1 MATFD
6 INDVARR
13 VQYISTGQDGPYA
26 FNFQVNQASELL
38 VYRNDTAQTDSLQ
51 YNATIGG
58 DGTGSIT
65 FIDNSGGG
73 GEDYTPVNGDVI
85 TIIGDQALGRTTAF
99 TTGQISVANTLET
112 EFDNVV
118 IRQQQIK
125 EITDRSIQLKPST
138 GRTVTGSGTSG
149 PLYFPYDTTV
159 ANNVNRILKYDS
171 NGTSLELG
179 STSTNIDA
187 LAAIASDITTVSGI
201 SSNVTT
207 VAGMS
212 SNIST
217 VVSNAANI
225 NTVATNIANV
235 NTVAGIDADVT
246 AVAGNETNIN
256 AVNAN
261 SSNINTVAGN
271 STNINTV
278 AGISSNVTTVAGLS
292 TEITALS
299 GVSSQDLI
307 DVAALGTE
315 LQTLAPIA
323 SDITTVAGVS
333 GNVTTVAGI
342 SSDVSTVSGIS
353 ANTTTVAGISGNV
366 TTVAGISSDVS
377 TVAGISANVTTV
389 AGDTANI
396 ATVAGNTTNIN
407 TVATN
412 ITDVNTF
419 ANRYRI
425 SATDPTT
432 SLDIGDLYYDTTND
446 IMKVYGS
453 SGWQNAGSSVNGTS
467 ARFQY
472 SVSSSTTTIT
482 GTDDN
487 GNTLLYDAGYVDVYL
502 NGIKMVNGSD
512 VTVTSGSS
520 VVFASPI
527 GTSGTDTVDI
537 IAYGTFNV
545 AAIDATSITSG
556 TLGYARGG
564 TGLGALGSAD
574 EVLQMNV
581 GGTALEYGKVDTANI
596 SDDAVTSAKIADNNV
611 GAAELNVSGNG
622 TSGQFLS
629 SDADGS
635 FSWVDAPASGGFSL
649 GTALTG
655 TTPAIDWSSATAFSH
670 TLSGDTT
677 YSFSNVPSGGEI
689 ELFLKNVGKQYNLES
704 PTSLSSVSF
713 SEFSSTA
720 HHTVFFNNDG
730 SKMYVAAVT
739 GTYPIYQ
746 YSLSTNY
753 DISTKTYDNVF
764 NAGNTISAWGYGA
777 KSFNDDGTKMI
788 VVFDSDLYEYS
799 LTTAYDISTLS
810 TTANHTVS
818 VTSLFRTPVAGT
830 STPSC
835 RSLKFF
841 ADGYGLFIG
850 NETHLLMSGHNV
862 PMAITVTLSTAYD
875 ISSTLTLDSYLHE
888 FDFNTLRYFTGEDLL
903 SGGILT
909 SISDDGYV
917 FSILSKSPKTST
929 EQFSL
934 MKVFLTTPFDFGT
947 AQIASNI
954 QLDLSGITTLYQGEI
969 LPSGKTFRYLDSSG
983 RGVSKRLDISGDYT
997 IAFPSATSQVPA
1009 TIGRG
1014 PDPSTTSYIRMVSLD
1029 GTNVLITDHKEIV

>member
-13 VQYISTGQDGPYA
+13 VQYTSTGQTGP
-26 FNFQVNQASELL
+26 FSFTFQVNASSELL
-38 VYRNDTAQTDSLQ
+38 VYINDTEKTETTHYTVSL
-51 YNATIGG
+51 NA
-58 DGTGSIT
+58 DGTGSVT
-65 FIDNSGGG
+65 FTTATTSG
-73 GEDYTPVNGDVI
+73 ELI
-85 TIIGDQALGRTTAF
+85 TIIGDQPLSRTTVF
-99 TTGQISVANTLET
+99 QVGQVNQPTTLET
-112 EFDNVV
+112 EFDNTL

-159 ANNVNRILKYDS
+159 ANNANRVLKYDS

-179 STSTNIDA
+179 STTTNIDA

-207 VAGMS
+207 VAGIA
-212 SNIST
+212 SNVTS
-217 VVSNAANI
+217 VASNASNI

-235 NTVAGIDADVT
+235 
-246 AVAGNETNIN
+246 
-256 AVNAN
+256 
-261 SSNINTVAGN
+261 
-271 STNINTV
+271 NTV

-299 GVSSQDLI
+299 GVSSADLI
-307 DVAALGTE
+307 AVAALGTE
-315 LQTLAPIA
+315 LATLAPIT
-323 SDITTVAGVS
+323 SDITTVAGIS

-353 ANTTTVAGISGNV
+353 ANTTTVAGISANV

-425 SATDPTT
+425 AATDPTT

-487 GNTLLYDAGYVDVYL
+487 GNTLLYDAGYIDVYL

-520 VVFASPI
+520 VVFATAI

-564 TGLGALGSAD
+564 TGLGTLGSAD
-574 EVLQMNV
+574 EVLQMNA

-596 SDDAVTSAKIADNNV
+596 ADDAVTSAKIADNNV

-622 TSGQFLS
+622 TSGQVLA
-629 SDADGS
+629 SDGDGT
-635 FSWVDAPASGGFSL
+635 FSWADSASPFAYTTVSGTTPSLDVGTYNFFHQGALSGNTTVSFTNVPTEAKWNYSFQGSVLTSYDISGVTGSTTDLGTTWKAVNTGSLYDIFVKDDGTSFYINEYGGATPANCVVHQFDMTTPYVL
-649 GTALTG
+649 GTATHVNTKSYGGNPIYNYGGITFSDDGNHFYAMDANSNVIYQHDMTTPWDISTSSYASKSFSTSTQTG
-655 TTPAIDWSSATAFSH
+655 TLARGFCFGD
-670 TLSGDTT
+670 SGTKLYVT
-677 YSFSNVPSGGEI
+677 SYSPGI
-689 ELFLKNVGKQYNLES
+689 
-704 PTSLSSVSF
+704 
-713 SEFSSTA
+713 
-720 HHTVFFNNDG
+720 
-730 SKMYVAAVT
+730 
-739 GTYPIYQ
+739 IYQ
-746 YSLSTNY
+746 YSLST
-753 DISTKTYDNVF
+753 
-764 NAGNTISAWGYGA
+764 
-777 KSFNDDGTKMI
+777 
-788 VVFDSDLYEYS
+788 
-799 LTTAYDISTLS
+799 AYDISTASYASIS
-810 TTANHTVS
+810 TTLANVDVFDIHLSNDGTNFLY
-818 VTSLFRTPVAGT
+818 TSG
-830 STPSC
+830 S
-835 RSLKFF
+835 
-841 ADGYGLFIG
+841 
-850 NETHLLMSGHNV
+850 SGS
-862 PMAITVTLSTAYD
+862 ATIYEATLSTPFN
-875 ISSTLTLDSYLHE
+875 ISTQSA
-888 FDFNTLRYFTGEDLL
+888 
-903 SGGILT
+903 
-909 SISDDGYV
+909 
-917 FSILSKSPKTST
+917 
-929 EQFSL
+929 
-934 MKVFLTTPFDFGT
+934 T
-947 AQIASNI
+947 AQSLSMPASSQSFGVAGDGTKLYILAGFIGSSATNAYEYTI
-954 QLDLSGITTLYQGEI
+954 GTFPTIT
-969 LPSGKTFRYLDSSG
+969 LPSSVQNTTTQAIDAGSRFTYEFYT
-983 RGVSKRLDISGDYT
+983 GD
-997 IAFPSATSQVPA
+997 
-1009 TIGRG
+1009 G
-1014 PDPSTTSYIRMVSLD
+1014 
-1029 GTNVLITDHKEIV
+1029 GTNIYISNENKAG

>member
-13 VQYISTGQDGPYA
+13 VQYTSTGQTGP
-26 FNFQVNQASELL
+26 FSFTFQVNASSELL
-38 VYRNDTAQTDSLQ
+38 VYINDTVKTETTHYTVSL
-51 YNATIGG
+51 NA
-58 DGTGSIT
+58 DGTGSVTFTTATTSGELIT
-65 FIDNSGGG
+65 
-73 GEDYTPVNGDVI
+73 V
-85 TIIGDQALGRTTAF
+85 IGDQPLSRTTVF
-99 TTGQISVANTLET
+99 QVGQVNQPTTLET
-112 EFDNVV
+112 EFDNTL

-159 ANNVNRILKYDS
+159 ANNANRVLKYDS

-179 STSTNIDA
+179 STTTNIDA

-207 VAGMS
+207 VAGIA
-212 SNIST
+212 SNVTS
-217 VVSNAANI
+217 VASNASNI

-235 NTVAGIDADVT
+235 
-246 AVAGNETNIN
+246 
-256 AVNAN
+256 
-261 SSNINTVAGN
+261 
-271 STNINTV
+271 NTV

-299 GVSSQDLI
+299 GVSSADLI
-307 DVAALGTE
+307 AVAALGTE
-315 LQTLAPIA
+315 LATLSPIA

-419 ANRYRI
+419 ANKYRI

-487 GNTLLYDAGYVDVYL
+487 GNSLLYDAGYVDVYL

-512 VTVTSGSS
+512 VTVTSGTS
-520 VVFASPI
+520 VVFATAI

-574 EVLQMNV
+574 EVLQMNA
-581 GGTALEYGKVDTANI
+581 GGTALEYGKIDGAN
-596 SDDAVTSAKIADNNV
+596 VTDNAI
-611 GAAELNVSGNG
+611 GATQLNVSGDG
-622 TSGQFLS
+622 TSGQVLA
-629 SDADGS
+629 SDGDGT
-635 FSWVDAPASGGFSL
+635 FSWADSASPLAYTTTS
-649 GTALTG
+649 G
-655 TTPAIDWSSATAFSH
+655 TTPALDLGTYNYFDLG
-670 TLSGDTT
+670 TLSANVAPTFSNIPSQARWTVTAKGAVASSYDLSSLAIDTGQYFNPGAST
-677 YSFSNVPSGGEI
+677 SMYSFDLSDDGLYLFIPDYANTYIYRYPLGTAYDLTTAGATDKSYNYGSNTPSAIAFRFGDSGNKLYLCQNSSPYSLE
-689 ELFLKNVGKQYNLES
+689 QYNL
-704 PTSLSSVSF
+704 
-713 SEFSSTA
+713 STA
-720 HHTVFFNNDG
+720 WDVSTASFTASFNASSQLNSTNYMIAFKPDG
-730 SKMYVAAVT
+730 TKFYMGQSTSTAPV
-739 GTYPIYQ
+739 YQ
-746 YSLSTNY
+746 YSMSTPWNVSTASYDSVSYNVKTGTSPAMSSGLSI
-753 DISTKTYDNVF
+753 DW
-764 NAGNTISAWGYGA
+764 NA
-777 KSFNDDGTKMI
+777 DGTELI
-788 VVFDSDLYEYS
+788 VVDTNSPNNYLVVHS
-799 LTTAYDISTLS
+799 
-810 TTANHTVS
+810 
-818 VTSLFRTPVAGT
+818 
-830 STPSC
+830 
-835 RSLKFF
+835 
-841 ADGYGLFIG
+841 
-850 NETHLLMSGHNV
+850 
-862 PMAITVTLSTAYD
+862 LSTAYD
-875 ISSTLTLDSYLHE
+875 LSTASYSTQYSVSTSDIIAGNLYE
-888 FDFNTLRYFTGEDLL
+888 AKFAA
-903 SGGILT
+903 SGTKL
-909 SISDDGYV
+909 
-917 FSILSKSPKTST
+917 F
-929 EQFSL
+929 
-934 MKVFLTTPFDFGT
+934 M
-947 AQIASNI
+947 
-954 QLDLSGITTLYQGEI
+954 
-969 LPSGKTFRYLDSSG
+969 
-983 RGVSKRLDISGDYT
+983 LDISDTSIKRFSTGFGYT
-997 IAFPSATSQVPA
+997 ITFPTLKNNPTQTILEEKVFYDFFTSDSGSN
-1009 TIGRG
+1009 I
-1014 PDPSTTSYIRMVSLD
+1014 YL
-1029 GTNVLITDHKEIV
+1029 TNEKVIP

>member
-125 EITDRSIQLKPST
+125 EITDRSLQLKPTT

-159 ANNVNRILKYDS
+159 ANNANRVLKYDS

-207 VAGMS
+207 VAGIA
-212 SNIST
+212 SNVTS
-217 VVSNAANI
+217 VASNASNI

-235 NTVAGIDADVT
+235 
-246 AVAGNETNIN
+246 
-256 AVNAN
+256 
-261 SSNINTVAGN
+261 
-271 STNINTV
+271 NTV

-307 DVAALGTE
+307 DVAALGPE

-323 SDITTVAGVS
+323 SDISTVAGVS

-425 SATDPTT
+425 AATDPTT

-487 GNTLLYDAGYVDVYL
+487 GNSLLYDAGYVDVYL

-512 VTVTSGSS
+512 VTVTSGTS
-520 VVFASPI
+520 VVFATAI

-574 EVLQMNV
+574 EVLQMNA

-596 SDDAVTSAKIADNNV
+596 ADDAV
-611 GAAELNVSGNG
+611 GATQLDVSGNG
-622 TSGQFLS
+622 TAGQVLK
-629 SDADGS
+629 SDGDGT
-635 FSWVDAPASGGFSL
+635 FSWADSASPFAYNAVSGATPSL
-649 GTALTG
+649 DVGTYNFFNQGTLTAD
-655 TTPAIDWSSATAFSH
+655 TTVSFTNVPTEAQWTYTFEPAIGTGYDLQNITNTGRTFAPTITSSYGLH
-670 TLSGDTT
+670 VGDNGTKL
-677 YSFSNVPSGGEI
+677 YIG
-689 ELFLKNVGKQYNLES
+689 LL
-704 PTSLSSVSF
+704 
-713 SEFSSTA
+713 SSTA
-720 HHTVFFNNDG
+720 ADN
-730 SKMYVAAVT
+730 YVN
-739 GTYPIYQ
+739 Q
-746 YSLSTNY
+746 YSLSTPY
-753 DISTKTYDNVF
+753 DISTASYVQQYSTNKTYLIDVTF
-764 NAGNTISAWGYGA
+764 NPNGTKFYTVNFAGADAGKIHEFTLGTAWDISSASFTTSFSVTGQMAASYPRA
-777 KSFNDDGTKMI
+777 FTFNDDGTI
-788 VVFDSDLYEYS
+788 GYINDTTNNIIFQYT
-799 LTTAYDISTLS
+799 LTTAYDISTMSYATKSFSVGS
-810 TTANHTVS
+810 THQTFELNDD
-818 VTSLFRTPVAGT
+818 GT
-830 STPSC
+830 
-835 RSLKFF
+835 K
-841 ADGYGLFIG
+841 LFI
-850 NETHLLMSGHNV
+850 NHVSGTY
-862 PMAITVTLSTAYD
+862 IDTIREYSLSTAWD
-875 ISSTLTLDSYLHE
+875 ISTASYASIDYDYSAISASLSSLHFSNSGASLYMMDTAGTTVYEFSTGEVFSLTLPSSLQNTPAETVGSTGRYTYE
-888 FDFNTLRYFTGEDLL
+888 FWTA
-903 SGGILT
+903 
-909 SISDDGYV
+909 DG
-917 FSILSKSPKTST
+917 
-929 EQFSL
+929 
-934 MKVFLTTPFDFGT
+934 
-947 AQIASNI
+947 
-954 QLDLSGITTLYQGEI
+954 
-969 LPSGKTFRYLDSSG
+969 
-983 RGVSKRLDISGDYT
+983 
-997 IAFPSATSQVPA
+997 
-1009 TIGRG
+1009 
-1014 PDPSTTSYIRMVSLD
+1014 
-1029 GTNVLITDHKEIV
+1029 GTNVYISNEEKFS

>member
-13 VQYISTGQDGPYA
+13 VQYTSTGQTGP
-26 FNFQVNQASELL
+26 FSFTFQVNASSELL
-38 VYRNDTAQTDSLQ
+38 VYIDDTEKTETTHYTVSL
-51 YNATIGG
+51 NA
-58 DGTGSIT
+58 DGTGSVT
-65 FIDNSGGG
+65 FTTATTSG
-73 GEDYTPVNGDVI
+73 ELI
-85 TIIGDQALGRTTAF
+85 TIIGDQPLSRTTVF
-99 TTGQISVANTLET
+99 QVGQVNQPTTLET
-112 EFDNVV
+112 EFDNTL

-125 EITDRSIQLKPST
+125 EITDRSIQLKPTT

-159 ANNVNRILKYDS
+159 ANNANRVLKYDS

-187 LAAIASDITTVSGI
+187 LAAIADDITTVSGI

-207 VAGMS
+207 VAGIAS
-212 SNIST
+212 DVTS
-217 VVSNAANI
+217 VASNASNI

-235 NTVAGIDADVT
+235 
-246 AVAGNETNIN
+246 
-256 AVNAN
+256 
-261 SSNINTVAGN
+261 
-271 STNINTV
+271 NTV

-512 VTVTSGSS
+512 VTVTSGTS
-520 VVFASPI
+520 VVFATAI
-527 GTSGTDTVDI
+527 GTSGTDSVDI

-574 EVLQMNV
+574 EVLQVNA

-596 SDDAVTSAKIADNNV
+596 ADDAVTSAKIADNNV

-622 TSGQFLS
+622 TSGQVLS
-629 SDADGS
+629 SDGDGT
-635 FSWVDAPASGGFSL
+635 FSWADSASPF
-649 GTALTG
+649 AYNAVTG
-655 TTPAIDWSSATAFSH
+655 TTPSLDVGTYNFFDNGTLTGNT
-670 TLSGDTT
+670 TLSFT
-677 YSFSNVPSGGEI
+677 NVPTEARWQYTAKSEATSTLNLGADFSVDSGQVYSWSGAGYASYD
-689 ELFLKNVGKQYNLES
+689 FC
-704 PTSLSSVSF
+704 
-713 SEFSSTA
+713 
-720 HHTVFFNNDG
+720 FNNDG
-730 SKMYVAAVT
+730 TQIFLHSYSNT
-739 GTYPIYQ
+739 STYRHP
-746 YSLSTNY
+746 
-753 DISTKTYDNVF
+753 
-764 NAGNTISAWGYGA
+764 
-777 KSFNDDGTKMI
+777 
-788 VVFDSDLYEYS
+788 
-799 LTTAYDISTLS
+799 LTTAYDLTTVQSSDQNLNWGGQANAGANNRFSSDGTKLYILQNSTPCAVDQWNLS
-810 TTANHTVS
+810 TAFDLSTASYSTTFS
-818 VTSLFRTPVAGT
+818 ISSQISSSPYALAFSSDGTKMYAGKGT
-830 STPSC
+830 A
-835 RSLKFF
+835 L
-841 ADGYGLFIG
+841 YQY
-850 NETHLLMSGHNV
+850 
-862 PMAITVTLSTAYD
+862 TLSTAWSVSTASYDSVSLNPATGGTYGITTMLSAHLSNDGTELLCYGYTSGNAHIRKYSLSTAKD
-875 ISSTLTLDSYLHE
+875 ISSATFDSEVDVGNIAPYGLDIKPDGTKIFYSDYG
-888 FDFNTLRYFTGEDLL
+888 NSKIYRAS
-903 SGGILT
+903 SGA
-909 SISDDGYV
+909 
-917 FSILSKSPKTST
+917 FS
-929 EQFSL
+929 
-934 MKVFLTTPFDFGT
+934 
-947 AQIASNI
+947 QI
-954 QLDLSGITTLYQGEI
+954 T
-969 LPSGKTFRYLDSSG
+969 LPSSVQNRADATATTTERVTYDF
-983 RGVSKRLDISGDYT
+983 YT
-997 IAFPSATSQVPA
+997 AD
-1009 TIGRG
+1009 G
-1014 PDPSTTSYIRMVSLD
+1014 
-1029 GTNVLITDHKEIV
+1029 GTNVYLIGEELI

>member
-13 VQYISTGQDGPYA
+13 VQYTSTGQTGP
-26 FNFQVNQASELL
+26 FSFTFQVNASSELL
-38 VYRNDTAQTDSLQ
+38 VYIDDTVKTETTHYTVSL
-51 YNATIGG
+51 NAN
-58 DGTGSIT
+58 GTGSVT
-65 FIDNSGGG
+65 FTTATTSG
-73 GEDYTPVNGDVI
+73 ELI
-85 TIIGDQALGRTTAF
+85 TIIGDQPLSRTTVF
-99 TTGQISVANTLET
+99 QVGQVNQPTTLET
-112 EFDNVV
+112 EFDNTL

-138 GRTVTGSGTSG
+138 GRIVTGSGTSG
-149 PLYFPYDTTV
+149 PLYFPYNTTV
-159 ANNVNRILKYDS
+159 ANNANRILKYDS

-179 STSTNIDA
+179 STTTNIDA

-207 VAGMS
+207 VAGIA
-212 SNIST
+212 SNVTS
-217 VVSNAANI
+217 VASNASNI

-235 NTVAGIDADVT
+235 
-246 AVAGNETNIN
+246 
-256 AVNAN
+256 
-261 SSNINTVAGN
+261 
-271 STNINTV
+271 NTV

-353 ANTTTVAGISGNV
+353 ANTTTVAGISANV

-396 ATVAGNTTNIN
+396 ATVAGNTANIN

-412 ITDVNTF
+412 IIDVNTF

-432 SLDIGDLYYDTTND
+432 SLDVGDLYYDTTND

-520 VVFASPI
+520 VVFATAI

-556 TLGYARGG
+556 TLGFARGG
-564 TGLGALGSAD
+564 TGLGSLGSAD
-574 EVLQMNV
+574 EVLQMNA

-596 SDDAVTSAKIADNNV
+596 ADDAV
-611 GAAELNVSGNG
+611 GATQLNVSGNG
-622 TSGQFLS
+622 TSGQMLT
-629 SDADGS
+629 SDGDGS
-635 FSWVDAPASGGFSL
+635 MSWVDQPSAGL
-649 GTALTG
+649 TAVTLTG
-655 TTPAIDWSSATAFSH
+655 TTPTIDWSAGNLFTH
-670 TLSGDTT
+670 TLTGDTT
-677 YSFSNVPSGGEI
+677 YTFSNVSGAKEI
-689 ELFLKNVGKQYNLES
+689 ELFLKNVGNYYDPDAITSTPTNSYLFTSNTNAYNGS
-704 PTSLSSVSF
+704 NHLSW
-713 SEFSSTA
+713 A
-720 HHTVFFNNDG
+720 DDG
-730 SKMYVAAVT
+730 SKMYLSV
-739 GTYPIYQ
+739 YQ
-746 YSLSTNY
+746 YSTTGYTHVLEY
-753 DISTKTYDNVF
+753 D
-764 NAGNTISAWGYGA
+764 A
-777 KSFNDDGTKMI
+777 
-788 VVFDSDLYEYS
+788 
-799 LTTAYDISTLS
+799 
-810 TTANHTVS
+810 
-818 VTSLFRTPVAGT
+818 
-830 STPSC
+830 
-835 RSLKFF
+835 
-841 ADGYGLFIG
+841 
-850 NETHLLMSGHNV
+850 
-862 PMAITVTLSTAYD
+862 STAYD
-875 ISSTLTLDSYLHE
+875 ITTLTLNGTKTVTQYYGMPAYGQVTNDGNHFFGASGE
-888 FDFNTLRYFTGEDLL
+888 NIRRY
-903 SGGILT
+903 
-909 SISDDGYV
+909 
-917 FSILSKSPKTST
+917 
-929 EQFSL
+929 
-934 MKVFLTTPFDFGT
+934 DFGT
-947 AQIASNI
+947 AY
-954 QLDLSGITTLYQGEI
+954 DVTTLNTNVTGTGYDQQ
-969 LPSGKTFRYLDSSG
+969 
-983 RGVSKRLDISGDYT
+983 LDISTSAYTNWDADFTNDSVRMIRFNEDGTKMCVVCAGHKASLGSNIPLNPSTALGVQTFSLSTGFDLTSTITKISGGDLADAYASIPDSVVKIATMNNEGTVLTVMLDEHNAATSVPNTYRIAVFVMKPFDPSTLQFFKDHTVEEQGHDTYTGTLALATNDDGSKLFMGETNSANDTAERSIFEFPFATDYT
-997 IAFPSATSQVPA
+997 ITLPNNLTPLAVAGSSASPSATSYLRIV
-1009 TIGRG
+1009 T
-1014 PDPSTTSYIRMVSLD
+1014 PDG
-1029 GTNVLITDHKEIV
+1029 GTNYYITSEQELL

>member
-13 VQYISTGQDGPYA
+13 VQYTSTGQTGP
-26 FNFQVNQASELL
+26 FSFTFQVNASSELL
-38 VYRNDTAQTDSLQ
+38 VYIDDTAKTETTHYTVSL
-51 YNATIGG
+51 NA
-58 DGTGSIT
+58 DGTGSVT
-65 FIDNSGGG
+65 FTTATTSG
-73 GEDYTPVNGDVI
+73 ELI
-85 TIIGDQALGRTTAF
+85 TIIGDQPLSRTTVF
-99 TTGQISVANTLET
+99 QVGQVNQPTTLET
-112 EFDNVV
+112 EFDNTL

-159 ANNVNRILKYDS
+159 ANNANRILKYDS

-201 SSNVTT
+201 SGNVTT
-207 VAGMS
+207 VAGIAS
-212 SNIST
+212 NVTSVASNASNIT
-217 VVSNAANI
+217 
-225 NTVATNIANV
+225 TVATNIANV
-235 NTVAGIDADVT
+235 
-246 AVAGNETNIN
+246 
-256 AVNAN
+256 
-261 SSNINTVAGN
+261 
-271 STNINTV
+271 NTV

-396 ATVAGNTTNIN
+396 GTVAGNTTNIN

-520 VVFASPI
+520 VVFATAI

-556 TLGYARGG
+556 TLGYSRGG

-574 EVLQMNV
+574 EVLQMNA

-596 SDDAVTSAKIADNNV
+596 ADDAVTSAKILDNNV

-622 TSGQFLS
+622 TSGQVLS
-629 SDADGS
+629 SDGDGT
-635 FSWVDAPASGGFSL
+635 FSWADASDPLAYTSVS
-649 GTALTG
+649 G
-655 TTPAIDWSSATAFSH
+655 TTPSLDVGTYNFFDSG
-670 TLSGDTT
+670 TLTGDTT
-677 YSFSNVPSGGEI
+677 VSFSNIPTQARWTYTAQAVVTSSFDISALSFDTGQTFTETIGINSYDIEFSSDGLYMYMHDYATSIYRYPLSTAWDLTTASSYDQNPGFSTNTSAFVNYKFGDSGTKLYLAQNSTPI
-689 ELFLKNVGKQYNLES
+689 SIDQYNLS
-704 PTSLSSVSF
+704 TAWSLTSATYNSSF
-713 SEFSSTA
+713 SVTSQISSTNYPFA
-720 HHTVFFNNDG
+720 LKSDG
-730 SKMYVAAVT
+730 TKFYNGVSNT
-739 GTYPIYQ
+739 IYQ
-746 YSLSTNY
+746 YSMSTPWSISTSSYDSKSLDLSTGVGLSIGVTLSI
-753 DISTKTYDNVF
+753 D
-764 NAGNTISAWGYGA
+764 
-777 KSFNDDGTKMI
+777 FNDDGTKL
-788 VVFDSDLYEYS
+788 FASGGAASDGNHYIYEYS
-799 LTTAYDISTLS
+799 LSTAWDISTGSYTSRTEISPTLTNS
-810 TTANHTVS
+810 AYGIKFKPNGDSLFIAEYPRSVHRYTTGNI
-818 VTSLFRTPVAGT
+818 TSLTLPTTVNAPTESLGAKKGFYEFFT
-830 STPSC
+830 S
-835 RSLKFF
+835 
-841 ADGYGLFIG
+841 DGG
-850 NETHLLMSGHNV
+850 
-862 PMAITVTLSTAYD
+862 
-875 ISSTLTLDSYLHE
+875 
-888 FDFNTLRYFTGEDLL
+888 
-903 SGGILT
+903 
-909 SISDDGYV
+909 
-917 FSILSKSPKTST
+917 
-929 EQFSL
+929 
-934 MKVFLTTPFDFGT
+934 
-947 AQIASNI
+947 SNI
-954 QLDLSGITTLYQGEI
+954 YLLDE
-969 LPSGKTFRYLDSSG
+969 K
-983 RGVSKRLDISGDYT
+983 V
-997 IAFPSATSQVPA
+997 
-1009 TIGRG
+1009 IG
-1014 PDPSTTSYIRMVSLD
+1014 
-1029 GTNVLITDHKEIV
+1029 